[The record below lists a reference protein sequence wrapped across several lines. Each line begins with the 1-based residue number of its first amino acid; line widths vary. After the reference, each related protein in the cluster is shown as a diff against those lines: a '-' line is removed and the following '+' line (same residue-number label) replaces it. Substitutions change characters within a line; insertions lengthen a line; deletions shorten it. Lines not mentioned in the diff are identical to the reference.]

1 MKKTRL
7 LLILC
12 LAVAARAQEPAAA
25 GQAELIAPAGTQPTT
40 VSFPL

>member
-12 LAVAARAQEPAAA
+12 LAVAWPA
-25 GQAELIAPAGTQPTT
+25 LRNLRHTQPDAQRARGDRPHHRQ
-40 VSFPL
+40 FPL